1 MTLLAAS
8 VFGDSIGQLRER
20 ISEAASA
27 GADLIELRI
36 DLMGKID
43 DCDLRDLITE
53 GSRSCPIILT
63 IRSAAE
69 GGAWSGA
76 DDDRIDR
83 LIELGATADYIDI
96 ESATLRQSAS
106 IRQKVG
112 LALREGRHVS
122 KTGSKKTGSEEETDL
137 TGHCRLILS
146 WHDTASRPARL
157 QAGLLE
163 MLAQDARAVVK
174 IAYPAR
180 TVRDNF
186 EIFELM
192 RMCPRPLIAIC
203 MGEDG
208 LLSRVLA
215 KKFGGFATFAAVG
228 RGRSTAPGQLT
239 IAEMKQ
245 CYRWDAIDSKTRVYG
260 VIGDPISHSLSPAV
274 HNAAFASIGHD
285 GVYVPLRIDPSY
297 ESFKAFMVE
306 VQARPWLDFRGFS
319 VTIPHK
325 ENAHRY
331 IRESGGNLDTSAS
344 KVGAVNTIVIED
356 DGGLHGYNTDAPA
369 AVEAIGSS
377 LGGGQAALAGQS
389 VAVLGAG
396 GVARAVVAALVGVG
410 TDVTV
415 YNRTEARARRLAESF
430 GCRHRPW
437 EERAGIES
445 SIAVN
450 CTSVGMWPDVE
461 ASPMPEAAFQ
471 AGMTVLDTVYRPLQT
486 RMLHD
491 AGRRGCTTVDG
502 LTLFAGQAQRQCRL
516 WTGRELSVASF
527 RQAALHSLGNEDRD
541 PGD

>member
-8 VFGDSIGQLRER
+8 VFGDSIEQLRER
-20 ISEAASA
+20 ISEAAGA

-36 DLMGKID
+36 DLMGEID
-43 DCDLRDLITE
+43 DDDMRGLIAE
-53 GSRSCPIILT
+53 GSHPCPIIVT
-63 IRSAAE
+63 IRSATE
-69 GGAWSGA
+69 GGEWDGS
-76 DDDRIDR
+76 DEDRIDR
-83 LIELGATADYIDI
+83 LIELGSAAAYIDI
-96 ESATLRQSAS
+96 ESATLRESAG
-106 IRQKVG
+106 IRRKIG
-112 LALREGRHVS
+112 LALRGEDHVS
-122 KTGSKKTGSEEETDL
+122 KTGSEEEACPAD
-137 TGHCRLILS
+137 CRKLILS
-146 WHDTASRPARL
+146 WHDTTSRPARL

-163 MLAQDARAVVK
+163 MLEEDAIAVVK
-174 IAYPAR
+174 IAYRAR

-192 RMCPRPLIAIC
+192 RTCPRPLIGIC

-228 RGRSTAPGQLT
+228 HGSSTAPGQLT

-245 CYRWDAIDSKTRVYG
+245 RYRWDAIDSDTRVYG
-260 VIGDPISHSLSPAV
+260 VIGDPIRHSLSPAV
-274 HNAAFASIGHD
+274 HNAAFATIGHN

-306 VQARPWLDFRGFS
+306 VQARPWLGFRGFS

-331 IRESGGNLDTSAS
+331 IRDSGGNLDASAS
-344 KVGAVNTIVIED
+344 NVGAVNTMVIAD
-356 DGGLHGYNTDAPA
+356 DGALHGHNIDAPA

-377 LGGGQAALAGQS
+377 LEGGQAALAGQS

-410 TDVTV
+410 ADVTV
-415 YNRTEARARRLAESF
+415 YNRTEARACSLAESF
-430 GCRHRPW
+430 GCRRRPW

-445 SIAVN
+445 SIVVN
-450 CTSVGMWPDVE
+450 CTSVGMWPDGE

-471 AGMTVLDTVYRPLQT
+471 AGMTVLDTVYNPLRT
-486 RMLHD
+486 RMLQD
-491 AGRRGCTTVDG
+491 ADRRGCAIVDG

-516 WTGRELSVASF
+516 WTGRELSAASF
-527 RQAALHSLGNEDRD
+527 RQAALDALGNEDRD